1 MRSHYYGSYENYM
14 TAWGEWYPATARLLE
29 VKPVTAEALGYYS
42 VNTGGWYQPVE
53 LSSMPSL
60 LRNAYG
66 KGLVFYFTGNF
77 FETYHAYRFSSYLN
91 LLRRVL
97 GERYRSPVELEGPSS
112 YVEAELRAK
121 GGKLL
126 LHLVNHTSA
135 LSRPMLELVPVHLR
149 VRVKGE
155 YRIEN
160 IVGRA
165 AKVEARSGATELEL
179 TLEDYALFA
188 LEA

>member
-1 MRSHYYGSYENYM
+1 M
-14 TAWGEWYPATARLLE
+14 TVWGEWYPATTRLLE
-29 VKPVTAEALGYYS
+29 VKPTTAEPQGYYS

-53 LSSMPSL
+53 LSSIPSL

-66 KGLVFYFTGNF
+66 KGLAFYFPGNF
-77 FETYHAYRFSSYLN
+77 FETYHTYRFSSYLN
-91 LLRRVL
+91 LLQRVL
-97 GERYRSPVELEGPSS
+97 RERYRSFVESEGPSS

-135 LSRPMLELVPVHLR
+135 LSRPMLELVPVHLKVR
-149 VRVKGE
+149 VRGE
-155 YRIEN
+155 YKVEGV
-160 IVGRA
+160 VGRA
-165 AKVEARSGATELEL
+165 ARVEARGGATCVEL
-179 TLEDYALFA
+179 TLEDYALLA